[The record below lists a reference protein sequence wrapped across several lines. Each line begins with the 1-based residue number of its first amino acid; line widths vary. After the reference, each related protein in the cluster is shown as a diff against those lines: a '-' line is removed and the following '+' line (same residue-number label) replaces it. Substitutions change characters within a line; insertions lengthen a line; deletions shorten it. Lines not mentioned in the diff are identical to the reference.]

1 MAKKKRK
8 KKKSINWSVRFL
20 WIFFW
25 ITILLL
31 FAYYFRL
38 EIKSALSTFSTKFE
52 RLGEANRK
60 PDIRYKNL
68 ELPLPLEDRAEQ
80 IIKHEGYTVSY
91 NKNWRLPNWVAYEL
105 IRDELRGTVSR
116 TDKFVVDPYVN
127 GVSATNADYRRSG
140 FDRGHMAPAADMTW
154 SETAMKE
161 SFYFSN
167 MCPQN
172 PGLNRGAWKDLEESI
187 RKWVKKDSAIAIVCG
202 PLVDKRDTTI
212 GRNEVKIPHA
222 FFKVIVSPY
231 VTTPRG
237 IGFVFKNEKEDAPLS
252 AYVVSIDSVE
262 ALTGMDFFSEL
273 PDELENRLES
283 QNNIFDWEL

>member
-1 MAKKKRK
+1 MARKKRK
-8 KKKSINWSVRFL
+8 KKKNINWSGRFL

-38 EIKSALSTFSTKFE
+38 EIKSALSAFSTKIE
-52 RLGEANRK
+52 RLGEASRR
-60 PDIRYKNL
+60 PGIRYKSL

-80 IIKHEGYTVSY
+80 IIEHEGYTVSY

-105 IRDELRGTVSR
+105 TRDELRGTATR

-127 GVSATNADYRRSG
+127 GVSATNTDYRKSG

-154 SETAMKE
+154 SEMAMKE

-167 MCPQN
+167 MCPQH
-172 PGLNRGAWKDLEESI
+172 PGLNRGAWKDLEEHI
-187 RKWVKKDSAIAIVCG
+187 RKWARRDSAIAIVCG
-202 PLVDKRDTTI
+202 PLVDERNTTI
-212 GRNEVKIPHA
+212 GRNEVKVPHA

-231 VTTPRG
+231 VSTPRG

-252 AYVVSIDSVE
+252 VYAVSIDSVE
-262 ALTGMDFFSEL
+262 VLTGMDFFSEL

-283 QNNIFDWEL
+283 QNNISDWEL

>member
-1 MAKKKRK
+1 M
-8 KKKSINWSVRFL
+8 
-20 WIFFW
+20 
-25 ITILLL
+25 
-31 FAYYFRL
+31 
-38 EIKSALSTFSTKFE
+38 
-52 RLGEANRK
+52 
-60 PDIRYKNL
+60 

-187 RKWVKKDSAIAIVCG
+187 RKWVKKTV
-202 PLVDKRDTTI
+202 L
-212 GRNEVKIPHA
+212 
-222 FFKVIVSPY
+222 
-231 VTTPRG
+231 
-237 IGFVFKNEKEDAPLS
+237 
-252 AYVVSIDSVE
+252 
-262 ALTGMDFFSEL
+262 
-273 PDELENRLES
+273 
-283 QNNIFDWEL
+283 